1 MEIIINPIIGTAVI
15 GGGIF
20 IVSFLLGR
28 WTQPDRTEEIIENTI
43 NHLIDEGYVKTEKNI
58 KGELELIKIED

>member
-1 MEIIINPIIGTAVI
+1 MEIIISPLIGTVVI

-28 WTQPDRTEEIIENTI
+28 WSQPDRTEEIIENTI
-43 NHLIDEGYVKTEKNI
+43 NHLVDEGYVKTQKNI
-58 KGELELIKIED
+58 KGELELIKLED

>member
-1 MEIIINPIIGTAVI
+1 MEIIISPLIGTAVI

-28 WTQPDRTEEIIENTI
+28 WSQPDRTEEIIENTV
-43 NHLIDEGYVKTEKNI
+43 NHLIDEGYVKTQKNI
-58 KGELELIKIED
+58 KGELELIKLED

>member
-1 MEIIINPIIGTAVI
+1 MEIVINPVMATAVI

-28 WTQPDRTEEIIENTI
+28 WSNPDRSEEIIENTI
-43 NHLIDEGYVKTEKNI
+43 NHLIDEGYVKTQKNL

>member
-1 MEIIINPIIGTAVI
+1 MEIVINPFMATAVI

-28 WTQPDRTEEIIENTI
+28 WSSPDRTEEIIENTI
-43 NHLIDEGYVKTEKNI
+43 THLVDEGYVKTQKNL
-58 KGELELIKIED
+58 KGELELIKLED

>member
-1 MEIIINPIIGTAVI
+1 MEIIVNPFMATAVI

-28 WTQPDRTEEIIENTI
+28 WSNPDRTDEIIENTI
-43 NHLIDEGYVKTEKNI
+43 NHLVDEGYVKTQKNL
-58 KGELELIKIED
+58 KGELELIKLED

>member
-1 MEIIINPIIGTAVI
+1 MEVVISPFMATAVI

-28 WTQPDRTEEIIENTI
+28 WSSPDRTEEIIENII
-43 NHLIDEGYVKTEKNI
+43 NHLVDEGYVKTQKNI
-58 KGELELIKIED
+58 KGELELIKLED